1 MRSVLTKTV
10 LVIGLAA
17 AGGSATA
24 GGAAGVVFDPTNF
37 GKNLITA
44 TQTTKAALES
54 AQQTVQQIRMVAS
67 WATNLKQHGA
77 EFLLSK
83 IDPVLLNH
91 VEDFVQFHRSL
102 KDLESDLGDLNRRF
116 EVKAKAAWSEKMT
129 VDDFMR
135 WQKEQADRG
144 IRSAQVAVN
153 ADVAALKRVEKTYG
167 AVRDWQEKIPG
178 IAGSVQGLQLLNSQ
192 MNAMVAQN
200 AEIVSVLTRQ
210 SLASTLAQQERL
222 TDEAISREALR
233 RAEQRALDDAKAIA
247 AKRKADFESALDN
260 ERFKKNEK

>member
-1 MRSVLTKTV
+1 MRNVLKPTVVAIALMAVLTT
-10 LVIGLAA
+10 AN
-17 AGGSATA
+17 A
-24 GGAAGVVFDPTNF
+24 GGAAGIVFDPTNF
-37 GKNLITA
+37 AKNLITA

-54 AQQTVQQIRMVAS
+54 AQQTAQQIRMVAN

-83 IDPVLLNH
+83 IDPVLTNH
-91 VEDFVQFHRSL
+91 VEDFILFQRSL
-102 KDLESDLGDLNRRF
+102 KDLESDLDDLSRRF

-129 VDDFMR
+129 VDDFMKF
-135 WQKEQADRG
+135 QKEQADRG

-200 AEIVSVLTRQ
+200 AEIVSALTRQ

-222 TDEAISREALR
+222 TNETISRDAMR
-233 RAEQRALDDAKAIA
+233 RAEQRALEDARAIA
-247 AKRKADFESALDN
+247 AKRKADFEGALDN

>member
-1 MRSVLTKTV
+1 MRNVLKSTV
-10 LVIGLAA
+10 LAIALMAA
-17 AGGSATA
+17 IGSAHA
-24 GGAAGVVFDPTNF
+24 GGAAGIVFDPTNF
-37 GKNLITA
+37 AKNLITA

-54 AQQTVQQIRMVAS
+54 ATQTAQQIRMVAN
-67 WATNLKQHGA
+67 WAINLKQHGA

-83 IDPVLLNH
+83 IDPELLKH
-91 VEDFVQFHRSL
+91 AEDVVQFQRSL
-102 KDLESDLGDLNRRF
+102 KDLESDLDNLHRRF

-129 VDDFMR
+129 VDDFMK

-153 ADVAALKRVEKTYG
+153 ADVASLKRVEKTYA

-200 AEIVSVLTRQ
+200 AEIVTALTRQ
-210 SLASTLAQQERL
+210 SLNATLAQQERL
-222 TDEAISREALR
+222 TNEAISREAMQ
-233 RAEQRALDDAKAIA
+233 RAERKALEDAKAIA
-247 AKRKADFESALDN
+247 AKRKADFEGAIDN
-260 ERFKKNEK
+260 ERFTKQGK